1 MDIKILTY
9 RLLVPEELCWHLMR
23 QFEESAW
30 VLMASELV
38 GSQMVGCEGVGCV
51 SVARATMAQV
61 ALVAAEYFGVVA

>member
-1 MDIKILTY
+1 
-9 RLLVPEELCWHLMR
+9 MR

-38 GSQMVGCEGVGCV
+38 GSQMVGCVL
-51 SVARATMAQV
+51 VAQATMGQV